1 MTSGGLTLGFTKVN
15 AKRRVSEVEKN
26 TQEFDIMPVY
36 LLVIML
42 FKCALTTQ
50 CVVAVLVAVYIV
62 ADLNTANS

>member
-1 MTSGGLTLGFTKVN
+1 MTLEFIKVK
-15 AKRRVSEVEKN
+15 AKRQVSEVEKN
-26 TQEFDIMPVY
+26 TQEFDKIPVY